1 MAANKKATNVIAAL
15 VISVSVIV
23 LYATLHGFGP
33 RVDTTAH
40 KALGQMVAEEA
51 LKARGPAGRI
61 TVLARDTSTQENPY
75 ADAELK
81 TLQYALKKARGVMTT
96 TRLLKLNPIRLIA
109 VAPGDFFDV
118 LKKASE
124 EDVVVSLIGPPVL
137 SDQEAAK
144 LGERHAKIVAVC
156 SGWTPRQVNLRRIFE
171 QGLLSTAIISRPD
184 PSASGGGSMEETF
197 NRNFALITSA
207 NLSELPLMASA
218 SGAK

>member
-1 MAANKKATNVIAAL
+1 MEQRTPERADQHHSQHRHEYRQLCDAAFDLARSAAVCALFDSFMAANKKATNVIAAL

-144 LGERHAKIVAVC
+144 LGERHAKIVAV
-156 SGWTPRQVNLRRIFE
+156 
-171 QGLLSTAIISRPD
+171 
-184 PSASGGGSMEETF
+184 
-197 NRNFALITSA
+197 
-207 NLSELPLMASA
+207 
-218 SGAK
+218 

>member
-1 MAANKKATNVIAAL
+1 MAANKKATNVIAA
-15 VISVSVIV
+15 VVTFVSVIA
-23 LYATLHGFGP
+23 LYTTLHGFGP

-61 TVLARDTSTQENPY
+61 TVLARDTGTQKNPY
-75 ADAELK
+75 ADAELE
-81 TLQYALKKARGVMTT
+81 TLQHTLKKARGVITT

-137 SDQEAAK
+137 SDQQAAK
-144 LGERHAKIVAVC
+144 LGERHPKIVAIC
-156 SGWTPRQVNLRRIFE
+156 AGWTPQQVNLRRIFE
-171 QGLLSTAIISRPD
+171 QGLLSAAIISRPD
-184 PSASGGGSMEETF
+184 PSASGGRSMEETF
-197 NRNFALITSA
+197 SRNFAVITSA

-218 SGAK
+218 V